1 MLSFIPPR
9 PADTSAVVEA
19 ARNLKD
25 RDSNRS
31 ASSYSTSAVAIR
43 HKVSCFLLA
52 TVALTASIT
61 GSPSAIASPTRS
73 RNPIYI
79 AETGDT
85 LEQIASRY
93 GLTVAAVRAVNGDE
107 FPTSITEGAAV
118 SLPWVPS
125 VMAHPDFATGADRGW
140 RTAALQ
146 MLPHNF
152 DDTLHWP
159 VTGSISSRYGWRWG
173 RMHRGL
179 DIQGPVGT
187 PIEAAMDGVVS
198 FAGWDRGGYGYRV
211 DISHPNGMTTLYA
224 HGQQILVD
232 VGDRVARGQ
241 AIMTRG
247 STGRST
253 GPHLHFEIRRNGVA
267 LDPESL
273 LNANGPVASDAQ
285 QTERG
290 VGGGIEP

>member
-1 MLSFIPPR
+1 MLSFIPPDA
-9 PADTSAVVEA
+9 ADTSAVVEA
-19 ARNLKD
+19 ANKLHARE
-25 RDSNRS
+25 S
-31 ASSYSTSAVAIR
+31 
-43 HKVSCFLLA
+43 
-52 TVALTASIT
+52 
-61 GSPSAIASPTRS
+61 SPSSLPALGIGNGILGGVMAALAITVSLVGSSSVIASPNS
-73 RNPIYI
+73 DRNPIYV

-93 GLTVAAVRAVNGDE
+93 GVTVAAVQAVNGE
-107 FPTSITEGAAV
+107 TLPASIPQGEEVT
-118 SLPWVPS
+118 LPWVPS
-125 VMAHPDFATGADRGW
+125 VMVHPDFSTGADRGW
-140 RTAALQ
+140 RTAALR
-146 MLPHNF
+146 MLPQDF
-152 DDTLHWP
+152 DSNLHWP

-179 DIQGPVGT
+179 DIAGPVGT

-232 VGDRVARGQ
+232 VGDRVSRGQ
-241 AIMTRG
+241 SIMTRG

-267 LDPESL
+267 VDPETM
-273 LNANGPVASDAQ
+273 LNGSRPVASENGT
-285 QTERG
+285 TEIG
-290 VGGGIEP
+290 VGGAIEH